1 MNFSHTK
8 NQYLTSFKN
17 KRNFIFFKKIKKF
30 KSDPIPEF
38 INIVENNNF
47 SFLYESVEK
56 GKDKGRY
63 SICGYNTIKT
73 IQINNRKK
81 TKEKKLSST
90 NKNAFLKIDR
100 TISKYKFLKDKKLP
114 PMAGAFFGYI
124 SYENIY
130 NIEDISKF
138 NKKNTLMTPELIL
151 FIPQILIVYDNV
163 SNSLYILKHFLSGV
177 KKLKI

>member
-1 MNFSHTK
+1 MN
-8 NQYLTSFKN
+8 LL
-17 KRNFIFFKKIKKF
+17 KKVRI
-30 KSDPIPEF
+30 
-38 INIVENNNF
+38 
-47 SFLYESVEK
+47 
-56 GKDKGRY
+56 KGRY

-81 TKEKKLSST
+81 AKEKKLSST

-138 NKKNTLMTPELIL
+138 KKKNTLMTPELIL
-151 FIPQILIVYDNV
+151 FYSSDINCI
-163 SNSLYILKHFLSGV
+163 
-177 KKLKI
+177 

>member
-8 NQYLTSFKN
+8 NQYLTFFKN
-17 KRNFIFFKKIKKF
+17 KSSFIFFKKIENF
-30 KSDPIPEF
+30 ESDPIPEF

-81 TKEKKLSST
+81 VSKIWVYLTIKQKK
-90 NKNAFLKIDR
+90 
-100 TISKYKFLKDKKLP
+100 
-114 PMAGAFFGYI
+114 
-124 SYENIY
+124 
-130 NIEDISKF
+130 
-138 NKKNTLMTPELIL
+138 
-151 FIPQILIVYDNV
+151 
-163 SNSLYILKHFLSGV
+163 
-177 KKLKI
+177 

>member
-8 NQYLTSFKN
+8 NQYLSSFKN
-17 KRNFIFFKKIKKF
+17 KNNFIFFKKIKKF

-81 TKEKKLSST
+81 AKEKKLSST

-130 NIEDISKF
+130 NIAIDILNQNMPYLDITDGATHYHAYYVSPKWAKDF
-138 NKKNTLMTPELIL
+138 RHTTTIDDHI
-151 FIPQILIVYDNV
+151 FYRYD
-163 SNSLYILKHFLSGV
+163 
-177 KKLKI
+177 